1 MKNTNTK
8 NVNRTNNKK
17 ARIVKADKHL
27 RRTRAKSNFNYRPV
41 VYDGRTYNSTSELV
55 RYMLTHNKRAKR
67 TQSEIARI
75 CGVSQPCVCQ
85 LATTLK

>member
-17 ARIVKADKHL
+17 ARIVRVDQHL

-41 VYDGRTYNSTSELV
+41 VYQGKTYNSTSELIL
-55 RYMLTHNKRAKR
+55 YMLKHNSAKR
-67 TQSEIARI
+67 SQSEIARI

-85 LATTLK
+85 LALTLK